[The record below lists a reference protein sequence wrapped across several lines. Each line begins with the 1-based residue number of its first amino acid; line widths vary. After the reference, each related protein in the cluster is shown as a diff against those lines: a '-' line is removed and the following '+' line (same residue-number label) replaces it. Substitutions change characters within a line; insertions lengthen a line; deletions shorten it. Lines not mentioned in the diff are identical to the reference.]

1 MSKVLAIVL
10 AGGEGKRLPPMTLD
24 RAKPAV
30 PFAGQYRLVDFVL
43 SNMAN
48 AGFLRIVVL
57 TQYKSH
63 SLNLHIART
72 WRMSTLLGN
81 FVTTVPAQMRS
92 GPQWY
97 TGSADAIFQN
107 FNIVGDEQP
116 GYVCVF
122 GADHIYRMDP
132 RQMLDQHIQS
142 GAGVTVAGIRVDI
155 GVASQFGVFE
165 TDEEGRV
172 RGFLEKPT
180 NPKPLVD
187 DPSVAM
193 ASMGNYIFTTEALVN
208 ALSMDAKDPSSR
220 HDMGGDIVVAAG
232 STWVKSTAGEVQDFT
247 FTGQRRWVF
256 HVGHVPGTAYGV
268 ISTPAIGN
276 VLGNGQQQIV
286 FGSWDH
292 KIYILDAHGRQVGFA
307 YDNADTMWS
316 SPALYR
322 VPGRGPAD
330 IFIGSDASG
339 RTDASLPGG
348 RCVGGFLSDFHW
360 SASAINPDTRQAG
373 PGLTRIWYKC
383 LNQSIWSSPAVGVI
397 NGTNRAAVVVG
408 TSFFEQ
414 PFPSDTNKVFAF
426 YAATGATVPGWP
438 ATTAGPAL
446 GSPAIGKIGSSNT
459 PAVVETSWLCQ
470 GSSQPSCIASNHSEV
485 EAFNGAGRPI
495 WATRLL
501 GPTIEGSAV
510 LTPLRGEVGN
520 DVLVGTSYGV
530 YPIDGDNGRYMFGT
544 NGNNQWATI
553 NPACRVFSTL
563 AVAQTATGWEA
574 IESCGG
580 PPQFRFPGELAA
592 FPLPTD
598 PTTKPSWP
606 AFRFNSLHQGSS
618 RG

>member
-1 MSKVLAIVL
+1 MQSFARRSRNLEITQSSRQKDSTEPRSLFGRPIRRVALTVAMGLGGLIPLVGGLTQLPATASVAHNEVRCPQIIHQAASVSWSKISWKVCFPGTI
-10 AGGEGKRLPPMTLD
+10 TQSS
-24 RAKPAV
+24 PAV
-30 PFAGQYRLVDFVL
+30 TTFKGQSLV
-43 SNMAN
+43 A
-48 AGFLRIVVL
+48 
-57 TQYKSH
+57 
-63 SLNLHIART
+63 
-72 WRMSTLLGN
+72 
-81 FVTTVPAQMRS
+81 
-92 GPQWY
+92 
-97 TGSADAIFQN
+97 
-107 FNIVGDEQP
+107 VGDESGMVHLLDASTGTDMP
-116 GYVCVF
+116 GWPKPMF
-122 GADHIYRMDP
+122 TTG
-132 RQMLDQHIQS
+132 
-142 GAGVTVAGIRVDI
+142 G
-155 GVASQFGVFE
+155 GVAPIE
-165 TDEEGRV
+165 
-172 RGFLEKPT
+172 
-180 NPKPLVD
+180 
-187 DPSVAM
+187 
-193 ASMGNYIFTTEALVN
+193 
-208 ALSMDAKDPSSR
+208 SSPAFAYL
-220 HDMGGDIVVAAG
+220 HGKSSPPDIVVAAG